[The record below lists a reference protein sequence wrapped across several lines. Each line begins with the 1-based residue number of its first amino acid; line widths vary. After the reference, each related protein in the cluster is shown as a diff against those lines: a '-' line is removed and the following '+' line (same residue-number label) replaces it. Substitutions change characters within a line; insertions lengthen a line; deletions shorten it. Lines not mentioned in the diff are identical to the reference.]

1 MNRSVEAAA
10 RRLWSGETGSA
21 GRVFAVAALPL
32 ELVFRA
38 AVATRS
44 AAYEHGLF
52 TTRDA
57 PVPVI
62 SVGNLTVGGT
72 GKTPLVG
79 WVVRTLTRAGH
90 QPAVALRGHGRD
102 EALLHTSWGGWGRV
116 MVDPDRLRAVFAA
129 AAAGADVVVLDDG
142 FQHRRLARALELVLV
157 AAEQPFPG
165 PLLPRGPYREPASA
179 LARADWV
186 LVTRRTAS
194 ASDAER
200 LEAAVRRTA
209 PGVRIARVRLVP
221 SGWQDVF
228 GRSAERPRGDLLA
241 VAGVAVPHAFADLV
255 RDETGATVELL
266 DFPDHHEYTPAD
278 VERIRRVAAGRPI
291 AITEKDAV
299 KLPELGGSLPDVRV
313 LVLAVEIETGGEP
326 LMAAVCGAAEHLR
339 QRSPATIRRR
349 TEQRR

>member
-1 MNRSVEAAA
+1 MNPSVEAAA
-10 RRLWSGETGSA
+10 RRLWTGEAGSA
-21 GRVFAVAALPL
+21 GRVLSVAALPL

-38 AVATRS
+38 AVAARS

-62 SVGNLTVGGT
+62 SVGNLSVGGT
-72 GKTPLVG
+72 GKTPVVG
-79 WVVRTLTRAGH
+79 WVVRTLSRAGH
-90 QPAVALRGHGRD
+90 SPGVALRGHGRD
-102 EALLHTSWGGWGRV
+102 ETLLHTRWGSRGRV
-116 MVDPDRLRAVFAA
+116 MVDPDRLRAVVAA
-129 AAAGADVVVLDDG
+129 AAAGANVVVLDDG
-142 FQHRRLARALELVLV
+142 FQHRRLARTLELVLV
-157 AAEQPFPG
+157 AAEQSFPG

-209 PGVRIARVRLVP
+209 PGVRIAHVRLAP
-221 SGWQDVF
+221 SGWQDAF
-228 GRSAERPRGDLLA
+228 GRLAERPRGDLLA
-241 VAGVAVPHAFADLV
+241 VAGVAVPQTFADLV
-255 RDETGATVELL
+255 RDETGAAVELL

-278 VERIRRVAAGRPI
+278 VERISRVAAGRPV

-299 KLPELGGSLPDVRV
+299 KLSDLVGSLPDVRV
-313 LVLAVEIETGGEP
+313 LVLAVEIERGRES
-326 LMAAVCGAAEHLR
+326 LAAAVCGAAEYPHE
-339 QRSPATIRRR
+339 RSRASSHRRGER
-349 TEQRR
+349 TQ